1 MPPTQGREPG
11 DMARGRFAR
20 IDVVAGLL
28 LMAVAAAAWS
38 QALRLD
44 PGVMRNLGPGM
55 VPRALA
61 ALLFACSAAL
71 FVAGLLQSGA
81 RAERLRLVLRGPLI
95 VGLAIVT
102 FAATLRGVELG
113 ALAIPQF
120 GLAVAGPLTIV
131 IAGHGGFEAD
141 RRELLTLGFGL
152 TALCMLLF
160 GDWLGMSLPT
170 VPGLVEQALSR
181 SLSPETTLR
190 AVAALEAALA
200 AAVWR
205 FLPGVRPADGVER
218 GDDV

>member
-1 MPPTQGREPG
+1 MPLTQERARG
-11 DMARGRFAR
+11 DVARGRFAR

-61 ALLFACSAAL
+61 GLLFACSAAL
-71 FVAGLLQSGA
+71 FVAGLLQPGA
-81 RAERLRLVLRGPLI
+81 RAERLRLVLRGPLV

-113 ALAIPQF
+113 ALAVPQF

-131 IAGHGGFEAD
+131 IAGYGGFEAD

-160 GDWLGMSLPT
+160 GDWLGMALPT
-170 VPGLVEQALSR
+170 VPGVVEQALSR

-190 AVAALEAALA
+190 AVAAFEAALA
-200 AAVWR
+200 AAAWR
-205 FLPGVRPADGVER
+205 FLPGSPRAGDAGRRDG
-218 GDDV
+218 